1 MIKYYQAVIVS
12 DSGVVSASLYP
23 SRERRA
29 HGTAAVIIDNYPY
42 LKGEVN
48 EAVQEADA
56 QRTDA
61 GYDSAC
67 AWMSA
72 AAAADGVDIYLIDLR
87 EEEIEK

>member
-1 MIKYYQAVIVS
+1 MIKYYQAVII
-12 DSGVVSASLYP
+12 SGDTVASATLYP

-56 QRTDA
+56 LRTDN

-67 AWMSA
+67 AWMAVA
-72 AAAADGVDIYLIDLR
+72 AAVDGVDIYLIDLR